1 MKSITDV
8 SKRTNIVLNIIM
20 ILVTLACLLPML
32 LVLIVS
38 FTDEQVV
45 ALNGYSFFPAKW
57 SVESYAFVLKNSM
70 TVIKAYGITIL
81 TTTVGTIAGVLTMT
95 LFAYAISRK
104 TFIHR
109 NKFAFFLFFT
119 MLFNAGLVPWYYM
132 YASVLNLK
140 NTIPVLII
148 PRLVVPFL
156 VIVMRTFIST
166 TISDSIIESG
176 KVDGASEYKVF
187 VSLVMPLLKPGLATV
202 GLFASIAFWNDWYLP
217 MVFITDPDL
226 RNLQALLQAIERSIT
241 FLSSANMNMS
251 VDLSEIP
258 GETARMAM
266 AMVAIGPV
274 IFVYPFFQKYFVKGL
289 TVGAVKG

>member
-8 SKRTNIVLNIIM
+8 SKRANIVLNIIM
-20 ILVTLACLLPML
+20 IVVTLACLLPMI
-32 LVLIVS
+32 LVLVVS
-38 FTDEQVV
+38 FTDEQTV
-45 ALNGYSFFPAKW
+45 AINGYSFFPEKW
-57 SVESYAFVLKNSM
+57 SVESYAFVLKHSM
-70 TVIKAYGITIL
+70 TVIKAYGITIF
-81 TTTVGTIAGVLTMT
+81 TTIVGTILGVLIMT
-95 LFAYAISRK
+95 LFAYVISRK

-132 YASVLNLK
+132 YASVLDLK

-251 VDLSEIP
+251 VDMSEIP

-266 AMVAIGPV
+266 AIVAIGPV